1 MVELTASIDDL
12 QVHAGLVVAGVA
24 EGGRVGRQGAGPLAV
39 TDLHHRL
46 RGVAHQTSYT

>member
-1 MVELTASIDDL
+1 MVELTAGVDDL

-39 TDLHHRL
+39 TYLHHSL
-46 RGVAHQTSYT
+46 RGVAHQTRCT